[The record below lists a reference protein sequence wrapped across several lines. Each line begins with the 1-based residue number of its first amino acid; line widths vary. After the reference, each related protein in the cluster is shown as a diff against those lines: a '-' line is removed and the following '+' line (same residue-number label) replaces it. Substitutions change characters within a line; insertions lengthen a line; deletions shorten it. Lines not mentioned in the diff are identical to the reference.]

1 MDKNKLKEL
10 LELFQESDIAE
21 LEYRRT
27 FWGGVSVRLRRYA
40 ETVVA
45 SAPAVQAAPA
55 APAPAPETAS
65 APAPEAAPEAE
76 SGHLVR
82 SPMVGTMYHASSPE
96 SDSFIKVGDTVVKGQ
111 TLCIIEAMKI
121 MNEIESDAAGKV
133 VRILVGNGEPVEYNQ
148 PLVELE

>member
-45 SAPAVQAAPA
+45 SAPVAPA
-55 APAPAPETAS
+55 APAPAPEAAS
-65 APAPEAAPEAE
+65 VSAPEAAPEAE

-96 SDSFIKVGDTVVKGQ
+96 SDAFIKVGDTVAKGQ